1 MELLTVENSSV
12 IVGGFSVG
20 QIGAVFVSAT
30 TVLLTMLAALTFTLV
45 WLNGRKN
52 KNHGHV
58 DSVFFRIKS
67 KAESLIRSHAKS
79 VKAAPV
85 VPSSSRKSGTVET
98 ELKAWSPPPGPVG
111 WPIIGSLHLLG
122 KYEVP
127 FEAFS
132 QLSKMY
138 GDIFSITLGS
148 TPCVVVNS
156 FKLIKEVL
164 ITKGPHFGG
173 RPNFIRYDILFGGD
187 RDNCK
192 FLN

>member
-1 MELLTVENSSV
+1 
-12 IVGGFSVG
+12 
-20 QIGAVFVSAT
+20 
-30 TVLLTMLAALTFTLV
+30 
-45 WLNGRKN
+45 
-52 KNHGHV
+52 
-58 DSVFFRIKS
+58 
-67 KAESLIRSHAKS
+67 
-79 VKAAPV
+79 
-85 VPSSSRKSGTVET
+85 
-98 ELKAWSPPPGPVG
+98 VG

-122 KYEVP
+122 QYEVP

-192 FLN
+192 FLLQKKHFFWNFCIFRPKKTFFKATTFFFYFYLFKFNCGERNVFREF